1 MRWEWSSSIS
11 LDEQPRLKPEQIR
24 MGHPTWPDGALM
36 VRRDQPHSWVKGSIP
51 YFRRDPWAKVFV
63 SSAEHARSD
72 GLDLPL
78 PPLAKDGNYG
88 YLAQLGLDQR
98 FRELQNHRPALGG
111 LCRRPSTSDR
121 AAKAMPARS
130 GTRPTKSRPTGEAS
144 PTRPGR
150 CGRSA
155 ASSTTSHPGS
165 SSAGSRSHI
174 GGDAIGGIGVIA
186 LTVFF
191 VFNLIIAQGLSGRTF
206 GKFFTGTR
214 CCALVTTAHG
224 DEYCQYPGIGVAFA
238 RTVSHVIDM
247 IFLWGWLRPLW
258 QQDHRTFADSAA
270 GTVVVMDKKTQI
282 YTAKELASQRHI
294 GGRYGY

>member
-1 MRWEWSSSIS
+1 MA
-11 LDEQPRLKPEQIR
+11 IR
-24 MGHPTWPDGALM
+24 HGRTVRSWC
-36 VRRDQPHSWVKGSIP
+36 RRDKHHSWIDSIP
-51 YFRRDPWAKVFV
+51 YYRRDPWAKVLV
-63 SSAEHARSD
+63 NSAEHARSD

-121 AAKAMPARS
+121 TKAMPARS
-130 GTRPTKSRPTGEAS
+130 GIRHYQEPTNWRGLAYAPWPLRAIGGFVDYIAPWLIVSWLA
-144 PTRPGR
+144 
-150 CGRSA
+150 
-155 ASSTTSHPGS
+155 
-165 SSAGSRSHI
+165 SHI

-214 CCALVTTAHG
+214 CCSLITTAHG